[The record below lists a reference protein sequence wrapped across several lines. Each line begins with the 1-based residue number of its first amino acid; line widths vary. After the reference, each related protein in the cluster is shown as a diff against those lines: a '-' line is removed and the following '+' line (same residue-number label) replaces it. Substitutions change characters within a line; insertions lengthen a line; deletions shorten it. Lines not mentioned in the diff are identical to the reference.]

1 MTVWSRLCGAWAPL
15 LGPFVVIV
23 ILVTASLGRRYLHGT
38 LCDSDSM
45 ESHSY
50 RQEDSPAVVDR
61 LL

>member
-38 LCDSDSM
+38 LCDSDSDGIAFV
-45 ESHSY
+45 STGGFTC
-50 RQEDSPAVVDR
+50 RR
-61 LL
+61 